1 MTWSG
6 ISRMVPA
13 CVPWR
18 ACKSRRWHWRRLW
31 IGPGRIPRGV
41 SGRQVLGPRFKIETR
56 YPLEGILYV
65 ISVNGR
71 RLGETRSLADA
82 KQIAQ
87 AHWESL

>member
-1 MTWSG
+1 MG
-6 ISRMVPA
+6 APRLSRWVLA
-13 CVPWR
+13 NDH
-18 ACKSRRWHWRRLW
+18 S
-31 IGPGRIPRGV
+31 
-41 SGRQVLGPRFKIETR
+41 VLGPRFKIETR
-56 YPLEGILYV
+56 YRLEGIRYV

>member
-1 MTWSG
+1 MNDDDG
-6 ISRMVPA
+6 DLL
-13 CVPWR
+13 
-18 ACKSRRWHWRRLW
+18 RWEHHDSSDGYWLTTT
-31 IGPGRIPRGV
+31 G
-41 SGRQVLGPRFKIETR
+41 VLGLRFKIETR
-56 YPLEGILYV
+56 YRLEGIRYV

>member
-1 MTWSG
+1 MNDKEG
-6 ISRMVPA
+6 DLL
-13 CVPWR
+13 
-18 ACKSRRWHWRRLW
+18 RWEHHDSPDECWLTTTR
-31 IGPGRIPRGV
+31 
-41 SGRQVLGPRFKIETR
+41 VLRPRFKIETR
-56 YPLEGILYV
+56 HLLERIRYV

>member
-1 MTWSG
+1 MNDDDG
-6 ISRMVPA
+6 DLL
-13 CVPWR
+13 
-18 ACKSRRWHWRRLW
+18 RWEHHDSPDGYWLTTT
-31 IGPGRIPRGV
+31 G
-41 SGRQVLGPRFKIETR
+41 VLGLRFNIETR
-56 YPLEGILYV
+56 YRLEGIRYV